1 MARSQTVA
9 VPAATKPHR
18 PTRRVEKKAP
28 VAAVAFNPA
37 EHHHEIAVTAYH
49 LWLERRDA
57 PNSPEEDWF
66 RAEVEVRSRY
76 QPG

>member
-18 PTRRVEKKAP
+18 PTRRVEKKTP

-37 EHHHEIAVTAYH
+37 EHHHEIAVAAY
-49 LWLERRDA
+49 LIWLERGDA
-57 PNSPEEDWF
+57 PNSAEENWL
-66 RAEVEVRSRY
+66 RAEAEVRSRY